1 MKDNNAYIDLIIAAC
16 KKISEYI
23 NTLDK
28 PAFLEQSMVQSAVLM
43 QLQIVGEISKKIDD
57 KTMGEIDVPWKMI
70 AGLRNLISHDYFALE
85 LGTIWKIVSENIPQL
100 EEKLHAYLHAQG
112 TSYMP
117 PFGNRS
123 PLMDDSEKSD

>member
-1 MKDNNAYIDLIIAAC
+1 MKDHNVYIDLIIAAC

-23 NTLDK
+23 AGLDES
-28 PAFLEQSMVQSAVLM
+28 AFLKQSIVQSAVLM
-43 QLQIVGEISKKIDD
+43 QLQIVGEIAKKLNE
-57 KTMGEIDVPWKMI
+57 KTMGEIDVPWKMVM
-70 AGLRNLISHDYFALE
+70 GLRNLISHDYFALE

-123 PLMDDSEKSD
+123 PLMDDSEKSA